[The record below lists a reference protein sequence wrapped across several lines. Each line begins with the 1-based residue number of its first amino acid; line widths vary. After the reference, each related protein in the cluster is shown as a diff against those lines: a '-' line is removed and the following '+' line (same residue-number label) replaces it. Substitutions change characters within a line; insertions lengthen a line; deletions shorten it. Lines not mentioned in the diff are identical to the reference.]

1 MDIGY
6 IKHRMR
12 KEADA
17 EFAKWVE
24 YKNNPNADDAI
35 SHGILEGYVVMDE
48 FLNAMKPYHSCSSFC
63 ERLFELEHELERNLI
78 GYRRGLHYDLH
89 ETDVMLKEKI
99 IRWKAIA
106 HLKSIV
112 LTEDMTDEG
121 GK

>member
-35 SHGILEGYVVMDE
+35 SHAILEGYVVMDE
-48 FLNAMKPYHSCSSFC
+48 FLNEPYHRCSSFC
-63 ERLFELEHELERNLI
+63 ERLFEVEHNLERDLI
-78 GYRRGLHYDLH
+78 RYKSALRQDLH

-99 IRWKAIA
+99 IKWKAIA